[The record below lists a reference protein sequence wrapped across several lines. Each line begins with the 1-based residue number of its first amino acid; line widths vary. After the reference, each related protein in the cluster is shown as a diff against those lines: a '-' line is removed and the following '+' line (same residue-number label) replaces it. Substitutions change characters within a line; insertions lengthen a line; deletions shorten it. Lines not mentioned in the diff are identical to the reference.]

1 MGEGGATVESTVET
15 IVEDELGPSTL
26 GNEVVGDADPLIIFS
41 FLTSFLSAGFKDN
54 TADCS
59 DPDGIGILGGEPPGS
74 GGGFVSGIVKI
85 TFWGMV
91 KRWSSVVVVVVVVIV
106 CLLYSEA

>member
-1 MGEGGATVESTVET
+1 VGEGGATVESTVET

-41 FLTSFLSAGFKDN
+41 FLTSFLSAGFKGN
-54 TADCS
+54 TTDCS
-59 DPDGIGILGGEPPGS
+59 DTDGVGIVGGKPPGS

-91 KRWSSVVVVVVVVIV
+91 KRWSSVVVVV
-106 CLLYSEA
+106 CLFVLSGGMNLF

>member
-1 MGEGGATVESTVET
+1 M
-15 IVEDELGPSTL
+15 PSTL

-59 DPDGIGILGGEPPGS
+59 DPNGIGIVG
-74 GGGFVSGIVKI
+74 V

-91 KRWSSVVVVVVVVIV
+91 KRWSSVVVVVVFGGMN
-106 CLLYSEA
+106 LF

>member
-41 FLTSFLSAGFKDN
+41 FLTSFLSAGLKGN
-54 TADCS
+54 TTDCS
-59 DPDGIGILGGEPPGS
+59 DPGASDIVWGGPGA
-74 GGGFVSGIVKI
+74 GG
-85 TFWGMV
+85 
-91 KRWSSVVVVVVVVIV
+91 SVVGDPGLGKPNANAELVIEKV
-106 CLLYSEA
+106 ELWSWSVNWNLFWQ